1 MTAIDLPKISS
12 TVAAMTDISKLLPE
26 NSPVVDAIYAYHK
39 KRGDLEQ
46 SRQYLG
52 MSEIGGPCERA
63 LWYQFRQCCK
73 PTLDGRLYRL
83 FETGN
88 LAESRFVTELRA
100 IGCTVHDVDES
111 GNQFAF
117 SELGGHFSGHM
128 DGCAIGIPGAEKT
141 WVVLEFKT
149 HNAKSFAKLKKEGVK
164 AAKPQHW
171 AQCQCYMRASGMTR
185 ALYLACNKDTD
196 DLYAERVHFDPSFAS
211 GLIDKAQRIVT
222 STTPPERAFTRPDYF
237 ECQWCDA
244 KRICWGDPVGPA
256 FPVPSISCRQCCH
269 ATPIIHDN
277 ETLAPWV
284 CEKHKRGLSVCDQA
298 KACDDHLVLPGL
310 IGFAT
315 PLDYDDG
322 CIIFNG
328 ELSQWKHGKGGFST
342 KELTILPARQLVNPL
357 LNSAKEEFGATAAGF
372 SASDILARY
381 PEDLTRIA
389 WKGALGLLK
398 TEWQRRYKT
407 EIEKI
412 EPIAKCEGF
421 NYRAAEFPGQIAVIV
436 WTDLTQI
443 GASNCEIREGIE

>member
-12 TVAAMTDISKLLPE
+12 TVAAILDHYKKAG
-26 NSPVVDAIYAYHK
+26 DA
-39 KRGDLEQ
+39 EP
-46 SRQYLG
+46 SRPYLG
-52 MSEIGGPCERA
+52 ASIIGHSCERY
-63 LWYQFRQCCK
+63 LWFNFRGCCK
-73 PTLDGRLYRL
+73 ENFDGRMYRL
-83 FETGN
+83 FETGDM
-88 LAESRFVTELRA
+88 EEFRFCKDLRE
-100 IGCTVHDVDES
+100 IGCEVHEFDEE
-111 GNQFAF
+111 GNQFSVLA
-117 SELGGHFSGHM
+117 LGGHFSGHM
-128 DGCAIGIPGAEKT
+128 DGCALGIPEAPVT
-141 WVVLEFKT
+141 WHVLEVKT
-149 HNAKSFAKLKKEGVK
+149 HNAKSFAKLQKEGVK
-164 AAKPQHW
+164 KSKPQHY
-171 AQCQCYMRASGMTR
+171 AQMMVYMRLSGMTR
-185 ALYLACNKDTD
+185 ALYLVKNKDTEE
-196 DLYAERVHFDPSFAS
+196 LYSERVRYDKTEAESLIARAERIIKSNS
-211 GLIDKAQRIVT
+211 
-222 STTPPERAFTRPDYF
+222 PPERISTREDWY
-237 ECQWCDA
+237 ECGWCPA
-244 KRICWGDPVGPA
+244 HAICWGDPVGPA